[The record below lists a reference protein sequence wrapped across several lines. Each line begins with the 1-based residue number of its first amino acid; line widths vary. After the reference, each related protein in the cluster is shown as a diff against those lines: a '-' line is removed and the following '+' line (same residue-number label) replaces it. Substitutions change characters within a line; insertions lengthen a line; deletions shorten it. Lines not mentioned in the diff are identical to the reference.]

1 MNIPINIELPQ
12 IWLGTFTKNEW
23 NSINF
28 IVGANGTGKSL
39 LSNELKTQLL
49 HNNYKVRLLSAER
62 LSGFEKT
69 SYSYYSSSSFDRGLD
84 ISMFNSYKNYG
95 QQYGLSA
102 SAFIILKERLDIRIK
117 IEALLSDLLKKTIRL
132 VEEGGYLKPK
142 IQNIDGGEE
151 YALKEQECH
160 GMKEIISL
168 LTFLYDDSNNCII
181 FDEPELHLHPQFQ
194 SFFLNEIR
202 KIAGDPKTECN
213 KKLFFIITHS
223 PYFLDI
229 RSVEDL
235 QHILVCHNH
244 QMPTFIKAD
253 DLDEQDQYVLKKF
266 LPRFNTHHK
275 QFFFSPNPV
284 FVEGYTDQQ
293 IISLLF
299 EKAGLNIAA
308 SGSSVIDVGGKDEL
322 AVFYK
327 LCNLLHINCRVI
339 SDYDALFRGKLRECL
354 CNSEIVQQQFIEN
367 GFGSN
372 ISNCIGEIERL
383 LIKIGD
389 ALNSNTS
396 ENESIKKI
404 VDRLHTLYADKRK
417 NIETIKD
424 VILLSLYRFK
434 DLIEVVQPD
443 IKDEV
448 ETVLAKHN
456 RYLECIK
463 NANIFIIP
471 DGELEHFFKAL
482 PIDYLNITQKDKL
495 FGAEND
501 YILNINTKEKLEDMY
516 SDILPLL
523 KSSVPHVKV
532 NILKH
537 VKYTI
542 IDWIQKVQNA
552 IARNEI
558 KDLQTLKSNARVEYS
573 TFNQILEC
581 RDGDFTIQA
590 DGTFR
595 CTIYLKA
602 SVTGE
607 EKRITFSD
615 TTTPRDFEI

>member
-1 MNIPINIELPQ
+1 
-12 IWLGTFTKNEW
+12 
-23 NSINF
+23 
-28 IVGANGTGKSL
+28 
-39 LSNELKTQLL
+39 
-49 HNNYKVRLLSAER
+49 
-62 LSGFEKT
+62 
-69 SYSYYSSSSFDRGLD
+69 
-84 ISMFNSYKNYG
+84 
-95 QQYGLSA
+95 
-102 SAFIILKERLDIRIK
+102 
-117 IEALLSDLLKKTIRL
+117 
-132 VEEGGYLKPK
+132 
-142 IQNIDGGEE
+142 
-151 YALKEQECH
+151 
-160 GMKEIISL
+160 
-168 LTFLYDDSNNCII
+168 
-181 FDEPELHLHPQFQ
+181 
-194 SFFLNEIR
+194 
-202 KIAGDPKTECN
+202 
-213 KKLFFIITHS
+213 
-223 PYFLDI
+223 
-229 RSVEDL
+229 
-235 QHILVCHNH
+235 
-244 QMPTFIKAD
+244 MPTFIKAD

>member
-1 MNIPINIELPQ
+1 M
-12 IWLGTFTKNEW
+12 
-23 NSINF
+23 
-28 IVGANGTGKSL
+28 
-39 LSNELKTQLL
+39 
-49 HNNYKVRLLSAER
+49 
-62 LSGFEKT
+62 
-69 SYSYYSSSSFDRGLD
+69 
-84 ISMFNSYKNYG
+84 
-95 QQYGLSA
+95 
-102 SAFIILKERLDIRIK
+102 
-117 IEALLSDLLKKTIRL
+117 
-132 VEEGGYLKPK
+132 
-142 IQNIDGGEE
+142 
-151 YALKEQECH
+151 
-160 GMKEIISL
+160 
-168 LTFLYDDSNNCII
+168 
-181 FDEPELHLHPQFQ
+181 
-194 SFFLNEIR
+194 
-202 KIAGDPKTECN
+202 
-213 KKLFFIITHS
+213 
-223 PYFLDI
+223 
-229 RSVEDL
+229 
-235 QHILVCHNH
+235 
-244 QMPTFIKAD
+244 
-253 DLDEQDQYVLKKF
+253 
-266 LPRFNTHHK
+266 
-275 QFFFSPNPV
+275 
-284 FVEGYTDQQ
+284 
-293 IISLLF
+293 
-299 EKAGLNIAA
+299 
-308 SGSSVIDVGGKDEL
+308 
-322 AVFYK
+322 
-327 LCNLLHINCRVI
+327 
-339 SDYDALFRGKLRECL
+339 
-354 CNSEIVQQQFIEN
+354 
-367 GFGSN
+367 
-372 ISNCIGEIERL
+372 
-383 LIKIGD
+383 
-389 ALNSNTS
+389 
-396 ENESIKKI
+396 
-404 VDRLHTLYADKRK
+404 
-417 NIETIKD
+417 
-424 VILLSLYRFK
+424 
-434 DLIEVVQPD
+434 VQPD